1 MAPKR
6 DYGCPRKR
14 TELEIEVEV
23 DSTPNEPQRV
33 ESRQSTRLSVDE
45 WRELEALRV
54 ENAAFRAERTRS
66 KSQVST
72 SKSPKAS
79 T

>member
-6 DYGCPRKR
+6 GRGRPRKR
-14 TELEIEVEV
+14 TELEIEVVV

-45 WRELEALRV
+45 RRELKAL
-54 ENAAFRAERTRS
+54 
-66 KSQVST
+66 
-72 SKSPKAS
+72 
-79 T
+79 